1 MANRYQDKLG
11 FFCIVFHEENPD
23 DFHFL
28 IKLKNKLDIGDANIF
43 VLRNAERM
51 YKELVL
57 SYKTIYLNTYN
68 ITILDISQQETKN
81 ENAVF
86 RHESFQLW
94 ESPCTGFLVEGN
106 KEFVHLNKLGINI
119 TSLSE
124 IDKRVIEGND
134 TQHKVLH
141 SLESINY
148 LKVDPGN
155 FIEFDSETGDRIIRI
170 QQKHSIDGLSGDME
184 TYFEPVYNVKI
195 STPTLRE
202 LLLLQSI

>member
-11 FFCIVFHEENPD
+11 FFTIVFHEENPD

-28 IKLKNKLDIGDANIF
+28 MKIKNKLDISDANIY
-43 VLRNAERM
+43 VLRNMDRM

-68 ITILDISQQETKN
+68 ITILDLSLQKQSD

-94 ESPCTGFLVEGN
+94 ESPCYGFLVESK
-106 KEFVHLNKLGINI
+106 KEFIQLNKLGINV

-124 IDKRVIEGND
+124 IDKRIIEGND
-134 TQHKVLH
+134 T
-141 SLESINY
+141 
-148 LKVDPGN
+148 
-155 FIEFDSETGDRIIRI
+155 
-170 QQKHSIDGLSGDME
+170 
-184 TYFEPVYNVKI
+184 
-195 STPTLRE
+195 
-202 LLLLQSI
+202 